1 MDFGNFGVVNFTKQ
15 AKSVAFVDYLAEG
28 KLMGTVCKKCG
39 KKYFP
44 PRMDCAQCLDSEVEW
59 FEINSKGKLITHST
73 VNFGPSGFEEVQP
86 YTLGIVEFPEGVRVL
101 AKISKKIDPAT
112 IKAGMELR
120 PVPQKLNEERLTYEF
135 EVENR

>member
-44 PRMDCAQCLDSEVEW
+44 PRMDCGQCLDSEVEW

-86 YTLGIVEFPEGVRVL
+86 YQSVPGNQYRLYQNQ
-101 AKISKKIDPAT
+101 SHQ
-112 IKAGMELR
+112 M
-120 PVPQKLNEERLTYEF
+120 PVQLQNGLPRCQ
-135 EVENR
+135 

>member
-135 EVENR
+135 EV